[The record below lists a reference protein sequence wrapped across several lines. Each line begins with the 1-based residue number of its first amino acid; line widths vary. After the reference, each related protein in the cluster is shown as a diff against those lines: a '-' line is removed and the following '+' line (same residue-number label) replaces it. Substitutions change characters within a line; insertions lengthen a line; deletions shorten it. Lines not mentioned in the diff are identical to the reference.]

1 MRVSDPLTIPVS
13 AVTTLIDRQAIWDLT
28 VEYAHAA
35 DLHDGEAVAAM
46 FADDGVLSVRTGDGA
61 VVDLVGR
68 DDIASRL
75 GALDRY
81 RFTSHAN
88 ANLVVSV
95 DGDRA
100 QGRSRCTAHHFGD
113 VDGRW
118 VDRVAYLRYI
128 DDYVRSDGRW
138 WFGHRIV
145 HIDLEEQRP
154 VELYHWPAEA
164 PSIGSDGESNG
175 SEGKAS

>member
-75 GALDRY
+75 GRARPLPLHESCQLQPRRDR
-81 RFTSHAN
+81 RRRPGSGPEPVH
-88 ANLVVSV
+88 
-95 DGDRA
+95 GPP
-100 QGRSRCTAHHFGD
+100 
-113 VDGRW
+113 
-118 VDRVAYLRYI
+118 LR
-128 DDYVRSDGRW
+128 
-138 WFGHRIV
+138 
-145 HIDLEEQRP
+145 
-154 VELYHWPAEA
+154 
-164 PSIGSDGESNG
+164 
-175 SEGKAS
+175 